1 MRAELLQEIRAS
13 ETFIFRQVRYH
24 ENIHNSVP
32 PTKRTIKLFP
42 LFILAKLFLNE
53 PLCLYF

>member
-24 ENIHNSVP
+24 ENIHVQNNLG
-32 PTKRTIKLFP
+32 K
-42 LFILAKLFLNE
+42 E
-53 PLCLYF
+53 PIGSSRLTAQSEAL